1 MIVAE
6 FAPAKINLTLHV
18 TGRRANG
25 YHNLDSLVV
34 FADRGDR
41 LTASRAER
49 MGLTITG
56 PMAAG
61 LAADEGNLV
70 LRAAH
75 LLGVGPTHL
84 HLTKQ
89 LPLASGIGGGSSD
102 AAAAIRALC
111 LLHGIPLP
119 DAASVAGLGADVPV
133 CLSPH
138 PQRMRELGERIESV
152 SGLPDFWMV
161 LVNPG
166 VALPTPTVFAAL
178 DRPDGAPMP
187 DRLPNWPDLPALA
200 AFLSA
205 QRNDLEPAALALAPP
220 VAAALAAL
228 RSQSRCALARMSGS
242 GATCFGLFPYAAAA
256 TAAAAAITHA
266 QPDWWVAAA
275 ARL

>member
-111 LLHGIPLP
+111 LDRKSTRLNSSHG
-119 DAASVAGLGADVPV
+119 
-133 CLSPH
+133 
-138 PQRMRELGERIESV
+138 
-152 SGLPDFWMV
+152 
-161 LVNPG
+161 
-166 VALPTPTVFAAL
+166 
-178 DRPDGAPMP
+178 
-187 DRLPNWPDLPALA
+187 
-200 AFLSA
+200 
-205 QRNDLEPAALALAPP
+205 
-220 VAAALAAL
+220 
-228 RSQSRCALARMSGS
+228 
-242 GATCFGLFPYAAAA
+242 
-256 TAAAAAITHA
+256 
-266 QPDWWVAAA
+266 
-275 ARL
+275 